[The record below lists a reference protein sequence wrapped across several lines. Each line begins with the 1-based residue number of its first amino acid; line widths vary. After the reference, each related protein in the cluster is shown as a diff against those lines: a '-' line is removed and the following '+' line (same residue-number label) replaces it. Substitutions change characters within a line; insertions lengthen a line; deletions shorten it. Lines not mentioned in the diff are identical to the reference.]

1 MRARPA
7 FVTVLPL
14 LAILAGC
21 GTVPVADAEASCL
34 RDAELALRPRG
45 EARIGLGTD
54 SNGNLRPVGRLDV
67 EISSG
72 YLAGRDPSDVYNRCV
87 LRRSGQ
93 MPTRALYDQPGWRG

>member
-1 MRARPA
+1 MRARLA
-7 FVTVLPL
+7 LATALPL

-21 GTVPVADAEASCL
+21 GTVPVADAEQTCL

-54 SNGNLRPVGRLDV
+54 SSGNLRSVGRLEVD
-67 EISSG
+67 ISSD
-72 YLAGRDPSDVYNRCV
+72 YIAGRDPSDVYNRCV